1 MKKFYYFSE
10 KSLKFLE
17 IKHFRA
23 KLIAYFI
30 ASVVVFTSVI
40 LGAVYLISNL
50 GGSENK
56 LLSLEREN
64 ETLKAKLFTI
74 SDNYTSLENK
84 LKKLIDLSN
93 DLRLAVNLEPI
104 SDDERL
110 LGVGGSKSIDNL
122 FTGTQ
127 PDVDKALTVVDE
139 VTRKFEFEKSQFEEI
154 SQKLKSNQKL
164 YESIPAIL
172 PTNGSFSSRSFGM
185 RMHPI
190 LHVKKMHLGIDIIA
204 NVGTPVKAA
213 GDGKV
218 TFVGY
223 KEGYGLTVEID
234 HGFGYQT
241 IYGHLSSAKVKEGKS
256 VKRGDLIAKTGNS
269 GLSTGPHLHYEV
281 LHNGQNLD
289 PAEFF
294 FDEYSYF
301 ESTKI
306 K

>member
-30 ASVVVFTSVI
+30 ASVVVFSSI
-40 LGAVYLISNL
+40 IFGLVYFLSNL
-50 GGSENK
+50 GGNDNK
-56 LLSLEREN
+56 ILSLEKEN
-64 ETLKAKLFTI
+64 QTLKAKLLTI
-74 SDNYTSLENK
+74 SDNYTDLE
-84 LKKLIDLSN
+84 KKLQSLIKLSN

-104 SDDERL
+104 SDEERL
-110 LGVGGSKSIDNL
+110 VGIGGNKSIDNL
-122 FTGTQ
+122 FTGVQ
-127 PDVDKALTVVDE
+127 PDVQKTLEVVDE

-154 SQKLKSNQKL
+154 SQKLKSNQQL
-164 YESIPAIL
+164 FESIPAIL
-172 PTNGSFSSRSFGM
+172 PTNGSFSSNSYGM
-185 RMHPI
+185 RIHPI

-213 GDGKV
+213 GKGKV

-223 KEGYGLTVEID
+223 REGFGLTVEID

-241 IYGHLSSAKVKEGKS
+241 IYGHLSSAKVKEGKT
-256 VKRGDLIAKTGNS
+256 VNRGDIIAKTGNS

-281 LHNGQNLD
+281 LHNGQNLN

>member
-17 IKHFRA
+17 IKHFTA
-23 KLIAYFI
+23 KLTAYFI
-30 ASVVVFTSVI
+30 ASVVVVSSII
-40 LGAVYLISNL
+40 LGIVYFISNL
-50 GGSENK
+50 NDDGNK
-56 LLSLEREN
+56 LLTLEKEN
-64 ETLKAKLFTI
+64 EILKSKLLTI
-74 SDNYTSLENK
+74 SDNYNSLENK
-84 LKKLIDLSN
+84 LKSLVELSN

-104 SDDERL
+104 SDEERL
-110 LGVGGSKSIDNL
+110 VGVGGSKSIDNL
-122 FTGTQ
+122 LTDVS
-127 PDVDKALTVVDE
+127 PDVEKALTVVDE
-139 VTRKFEFEKSQFEEI
+139 VSRKFEFEKTQFEEI
-154 SQKLKSNQKL
+154 SQKLRSNQKL
-164 YESIPAIL
+164 FESIPAIL
-172 PTNGSFSSRSFGM
+172 PTNGSFSSRSYGM
-185 RMHPI
+185 RIHPI

-204 NVGTPVKAA
+204 NVGTPVKSA
-213 GDGKV
+213 GKGKV

-241 IYGHLSSAKVKEGKS
+241 IYGHLSSAKVKEGKM
-256 VKRGDLIAKTGNS
+256 VNRGDVIAKTGNS

-281 LHNGQNLD
+281 LHNGKNLN

>member
-23 KLIAYFI
+23 KLIAFFI
-30 ASVVVFTSVI
+30 ASVIVLSSVI
-40 LGAVYLISNL
+40 SGVIYFVSNL
-50 GGSENK
+50 SGNDNK
-56 LLSLEREN
+56 IISLEKEN
-64 ETLKAKLFTI
+64 QVLKAKLFTI
-74 SDNYTSLENK
+74 SDNYNSLENK
-84 LKKLIDLSN
+84 LKSLIKLSN

-104 SDDERL
+104 SAEERL
-110 LGVGGSKSIDNL
+110 MGVGGSKSIDNL
-122 FTGTQ
+122 FTGVQ
-127 PDVDKALTVVDE
+127 PDVEKALDVVDE
-139 VTRKFEFEKSQFEEI
+139 VTRKFEFEKSQFDEI
-154 SQKLKSNQKL
+154 SQKLKSNQQL
-164 YESIPAIL
+164 FEAIPAII
-172 PTNGSFSSRSFGM
+172 PTNGSFSNNSYGM
-185 RMHPI
+185 RIHPI

-213 GDGKV
+213 GKGKV

-241 IYGHLSSAKVKEGKS
+241 IYGHLSSAKVKEGKM
-256 VKRGDLIAKTGNS
+256 VNRGDVIAKTGNS

-281 LHNGQNLD
+281 LHNGQNLN

-301 ESTKI
+301 ESTKTN
-306 K
+306 

>member
-23 KLIAYFI
+23 KLIAFFI
-30 ASVVVFTSVI
+30 ASVIVFSSVI
-40 LGAVYLISNL
+40 SGVIYFVSNL
-50 GGSENK
+50 SGNDNK
-56 LLSLEREN
+56 IISLEKEN
-64 ETLKAKLFTI
+64 QVLKAKLFTI
-74 SDNYTSLENK
+74 SDNYNSLENK
-84 LKKLIDLSN
+84 LKSLIKLSN

-104 SDDERL
+104 SAEERL
-110 LGVGGSKSIDNL
+110 MGVGGSKSIDNL
-122 FTGTQ
+122 FTGVQ
-127 PDVDKALTVVDE
+127 PDVEKALDVVDE
-139 VTRKFEFEKSQFEEI
+139 VTRKFEFEKSQFDEI
-154 SQKLKSNQKL
+154 SQKLKSNQQL
-164 YESIPAIL
+164 FEAIPAII
-172 PTNGSFSSRSFGM
+172 PTNGSFSNNSYGM
-185 RMHPI
+185 RIHPI

-213 GDGKV
+213 GKGKV

-241 IYGHLSSAKVKEGKS
+241 IYGHLSSAKVKEGKM
-256 VKRGDLIAKTGNS
+256 VNRGDVIAKTGNS

-281 LHNGQNLD
+281 LHNGQNLN

-301 ESTKI
+301 ESTKTN
-306 K
+306 